1 MSRPP
6 VTKHVSNA
14 TSITTTSN
22 GSIADIDED
31 EYTAL
36 IYDSIID
43 DLLVKRRIVNKSISL
58 SSDSYY
64 HEGGSVYSAF
74 SSTDISLRKKG
85 IATVKSID
93 AVVTRH
99 NHSKGICNGVSSN
112 KAGRNNKLRPAVH
125 KKPSIASAATSCD
138 SSSHVMSSSMIMS
151 TSTDAYVDR
160 LDDDVSE
167 VGQYNLHSIDR
178 SQSTLSDMDNSISM
192 RSARDIVNNSAS
204 LDGDGEISSS
214 QAFYLEVERCTAGI
228 RAKLQMIDDLDH
240 LDSSSSNNSL
250 EDPTPPTV
258 SELMSPAASLQTRD
272 SPTYSIMHN
281 NIDSAAVVIGHE
293 MVATISSDSIPTLA
307 TSRTETVEAAVGTA
321 DDDDDDDDD
330 GSSLLS
336 GPSVSMTR
344 RNRSIEPV
352 CLTEEASTNAS
363 ATSSPSSLAYVE
375 AEISILSA
383 VAPVLPPKAMTPLP
397 HWVQRMNST
406 EIYDNIADVDDS
418 ITMNSLINFKYAM
431 ADIGIKDLALMT
443 SSAADDDDD
452 DDDRADGGVG
462 ENMKE
467 DVEYAQVMSSLMN
480 DAMRAKGLSI
490 SGECRYHASISIRCM
505 FICSRSLIFI
515 FYLRLLPHSTVF

>member
-1 MSRPP
+1 
-6 VTKHVSNA
+6 
-14 TSITTTSN
+14 
-22 GSIADIDED
+22 
-31 EYTAL
+31 
-36 IYDSIID
+36 
-43 DLLVKRRIVNKSISL
+43 
-58 SSDSYY
+58 
-64 HEGGSVYSAF
+64 
-74 SSTDISLRKKG
+74 
-85 IATVKSID
+85 
-93 AVVTRH
+93 
-99 NHSKGICNGVSSN
+99 
-112 KAGRNNKLRPAVH
+112 
-125 KKPSIASAATSCD
+125 
-138 SSSHVMSSSMIMS
+138 
-151 TSTDAYVDR
+151 
-160 LDDDVSE
+160 
-167 VGQYNLHSIDR
+167 
-178 SQSTLSDMDNSISM
+178 
-192 RSARDIVNNSAS
+192 
-204 LDGDGEISSS
+204 
-214 QAFYLEVERCTAGI
+214 
-228 RAKLQMIDDLDH
+228 
-240 LDSSSSNNSL
+240 
-250 EDPTPPTV
+250 
-258 SELMSPAASLQTRD
+258 
-272 SPTYSIMHN
+272 MHN

-293 MVATISSDSIPTLA
+293 MVAAISSDSIPTLA

-352 CLTEEASTNAS
+352 CLTEEASTNASATSPSSLAYAS

-443 SSAADDDDD
+443 SSTADDDD

-480 DAMRAKGLSI
+480 DAMRVKGLSI
-490 SGECRYHASISIRCM
+490 SCECRYHASSNSI
-505 FICSRSLIFI
+505 
-515 FYLRLLPHSTVF
+515 

>member
-1 MSRPP
+1 MNVSRPP
-6 VTKHVSNA
+6 VTKHVNNA
-14 TSITTTSN
+14 TSITTTTN

-43 DLLVKRRIVNKSISL
+43 DLLVKRRIVNNSISL

-64 HEGGSVYSAF
+64 HDGGSVYSAF
-74 SSTDISLRKKG
+74 SSTDISMRK
-85 IATVKSID
+85 KSID

-99 NHSKGICNGVSSN
+99 NHSKGICNGVTSN
-112 KAGRNNKLRPAVH
+112 KGGRNNKLRPAVH
-125 KKPSIASAATSCD
+125 KKPSIVSAATS
-138 SSSHVMSSSMIMS
+138 SSHVRSSSMIIS
-151 TSTDAYVDR
+151 TSTDDA
-160 LDDDVSE
+160 SE
-167 VGQYNLHSIDR
+167 MGQHYLNSIDR

-240 LDSSSSNNSL
+240 LDSSSSNNNSL

-258 SELMSPAASLQTRD
+258 SELMSPVASLQSRD
-272 SPTYSIMHN
+272 SSTYSIMHN

-321 DDDDDDDDD
+321 DDDDEDDDD

-336 GPSVSMTR
+336 GPSVSMAR

-363 ATSSPSSLAYVE
+363 ATSPSSLAYVE
-375 AEISILSA
+375 AEISILTA

-443 SSAADDDDD
+443 SSTADDDDDDD

-467 DVEYAQVMSSLMN
+467 EGEYAQVMSSLMN
-480 DAMRAKGLSI
+480 DAMRVKGLSI
-490 SGECRYHASISIRCM
+490 SGECRYHASS
-505 FICSRSLIFI
+505 
-515 FYLRLLPHSTVF
+515 STR

>member
-1 MSRPP
+1 MNVSRPP
-6 VTKHVSNA
+6 VTKHVNNA
-14 TSITTTSN
+14 ISITTATN
-22 GSIADIDED
+22 GSVADIDED

-43 DLLVKRRIVNKSISL
+43 DLLAKRRIANNSISL

-74 SSTDISLRKKG
+74 SSTDISMRKKDV
-85 IATVKSID
+85 ATVKSID

-99 NHSKGICNGVSSN
+99 NHSKGICNGVTSN

-125 KKPSIASAATSCD
+125 RKPSIASAATSCD
-138 SSSHVMSSSMIMS
+138 SSSHVMSTSMIMS

-160 LDDDVSE
+160 LDDDASE
-167 VGQYNLHSIDR
+167 MGQHYFHSIDR

-214 QAFYLEVERCTAGI
+214 QAFYLEVERCTAEI

-240 LDSSSSNNSL
+240 LDSNNNINNNNNNNNNNNSL

-258 SELMSPAASLQTRD
+258 SELMSPAASLQSRD
-272 SPTYSIMHN
+272 SLTYSIMHN
-281 NIDSAAVVIGHE
+281 NIDSTAVVIGHE

-321 DDDDDDDDD
+321 DDDDEDDDD

-336 GPSVSMTR
+336 GPSVSIAR

-352 CLTEEASTNAS
+352 CLTEAASTNAS

-397 HWVQRMNST
+397 HWVQRMNSA

-431 ADIGIKDLALMT
+431 ADIGIKDLAQMT
-443 SSAADDDDD
+443 SSAADDD

-462 ENMKE
+462 EKMKE

-490 SGECRYHASISIRCM
+490 SGECRYHASISIR
-505 FICSRSLIFI
+505 
-515 FYLRLLPHSTVF
+515 